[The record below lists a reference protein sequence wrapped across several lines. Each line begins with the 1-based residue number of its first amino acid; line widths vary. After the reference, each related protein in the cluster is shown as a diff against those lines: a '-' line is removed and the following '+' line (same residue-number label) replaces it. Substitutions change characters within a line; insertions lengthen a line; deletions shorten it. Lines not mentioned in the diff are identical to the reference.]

1 MESKKTSEA
10 QNRATKKWKEKNR
23 KTRSV
28 LLTFEENALLEK
40 AAEAEHES
48 INGIMRKALAKYCCG
63 NSDRDRDSDSNTN
76 ISLLANQNL
85 LREAEN
91 ILGQT
96 SLKADYRKMANF
108 YNLTPATLALSAL
121 MSYFAIGEEEQISTI
136 VEIYSAEVEI
146 YSADADAPKITV
158 WNLYEDALKWYLDRK
173 RSLIRCKKKSS

>member
-1 MESKKTSEA
+1 MESKKTSDA

-28 LLTFEENALLEK
+28 LLTLDENALLEK
-40 AAEAEHES
+40 AAEAENES

-63 NSDRDRDSDSNTN
+63 NGDRDSDRDTS

-96 SLKADYRKMANF
+96 SLEADYRKMANF
-108 YNLTPATLALSAL
+108 YNLSPATLALSAL
-121 MSYFAIGEEEQISTI
+121 MAYLTIGKEEQISTI
-136 VEIYSAEVEI
+136 DDIYSAEFKNMSKDEK
-146 YSADADAPKITV
+146 KINTV
-158 WNLYEDALKWYLDRK
+158 LDLYEDALKWYLNRK
-173 RSLIRCKKKSS
+173 RSLIRCNIKSF

>member
-1 MESKKTSEA
+1 MEAKKTSEA

-63 NSDRDRDSDSNTN
+63 NGDRDSDRDTS

-85 LREAEN
+85 LREAET
-91 ILGQT
+91 ILSQT
-96 SLKADYRKMANF
+96 SLAGDYSRMASF
-108 YNLTPATLALSAL
+108 YNLTTATLALSAL

-158 WNLYEDALKWYLDRK
+158 LDLYEDALKWYLNRK